1 MSQLTVKRLIGT
13 DQLLECFE
21 ISKIKNKV
29 GGSTPPSADG
39 FIAGYT
45 PYFENNDDRY
55 VLGCFEDEKLI
66 SWIAIGFVD
75 ITVDGQDNRFWAISA
90 LYTTKFVQLF
100 SFNNPEIGLLI
111 KEAFQLAESKKFY
124 QYYYSV
130 SKRIQK
136 VYETQIQKTKYIP
149 IGRYDYFEVAVVPA
163 NTQPDNVLHW
173 RLMGQTLKPD
183 DIIIKKRIL
192 RSEYR

>member
-1 MSQLTVKRLIGT
+1 MSQLTVKRLTGN
-13 DQLLECFE
+13 DLLLECFE

-29 GGSTPPSADG
+29 GGSNSPSPDR
-39 FIAGYT
+39 FIKSYSL
-45 PYFENNDDRY
+45 YFENNDDRY
-55 VLGCFEDEKLI
+55 VLGCFDDDKLI
-66 SWIAIGFVD
+66 SWMAVGFVD
-75 ITVDGQDNRFWAISA
+75 SSVEGRDNKFWAISA

-111 KEAFQLAESKKFY
+111 KEAFALAESKKFY

-173 RLMGQTLKPD
+173 RLMGQELKPD
-183 DIIIKKRIL
+183 DIIIKKRVL
-192 RSEYR
+192 RSEHR